1 MMLKG
6 ETGREDKRKGK
17 KKKKRRKV
25 EKKDLVQFIMAR
37 RCDGGAIGAFLSG
50 VWCALHWIAIYFV
63 AISV

>member
-1 MMLKG
+1 M
-6 ETGREDKRKGK
+6 RKKNEG
-17 KKKKRRKV
+17 KV